1 VTKAVTTYLE
11 KLGDS
16 DQPVD
21 AVIGKP
27 FAIEELRRAIA
38 KPLS

>member
-1 VTKAVTTYLE
+1 MLMITAYLE

-16 DQPVD
+16 DKPVD
-21 AVIGKP
+21 AVLGKP

-38 KPLS
+38 NLLS